1 LPRFTCFDCSKSPH
15 FRHALRAVS
24 EAVESG
30 MIARSGI
37 FGNCTATAALAAGCA
52 LFFVASGLTQENRPA
67 ADAAPPAQ
75 APASNAQPNFVD
87 AVGRWF
93 EEGAAKFKSQMESA
107 QGQFDKLSNQARE
120 ATKGATGTIVGLPN
134 ARVITAREK
143 CVKAPNGAP
152 DCLTAAVTL
161 CRSKGFETGKSLDTQ
176 SEQKCTSARFLLE
189 GRSPTSTE
197 CPTEIFVTRAM
208 CQ

>member
-1 LPRFTCFDCSKSPH
+1 
-15 FRHALRAVS
+15 
-24 EAVESG
+24 
-30 MIARSGI
+30 MIAGRGI
-37 FGNCTATAALAAGCA
+37 LWNCTATAALAAGCA
-52 LFFVASGLTQENRPA
+52 LFFVASGLTQENSA

-75 APASNAQPNFVD
+75 APGTTAPPNFVD

-93 EEGAAKFKSQMESA
+93 EEGTAKFKSQMESA
-107 QGQFDKLSNQARE
+107 QEKLGKLGNQAKE
-120 ATKGATGTIVGLPN
+120 ATKEATGAIVGLPN
-134 ARVITAREK
+134 ARVVVARER

>member
-1 LPRFTCFDCSKSPH
+1 
-15 FRHALRAVS
+15 
-24 EAVESG
+24 
-30 MIARSGI
+30 MIAGRGI
-37 FGNCTATAALAAGCA
+37 LWNCTATAALAAGFT
-52 LFFVASGLTQENRPA
+52 LFFVASGLTQENSA
-67 ADAAPPAQ
+67 ADATAPAQ
-75 APASNAQPNFVD
+75 TPRTQQPPGFVD

-93 EEGAAKFKSQMESA
+93 EEGTAKFKSQMESA
-107 QGQFDKLSNQARE
+107 QEKLGKLGNQTQE
-120 ATKGATGTIVGLPN
+120 ATKEATGAIVGLPN
-134 ARVITAREK
+134 ARVIVARER

-161 CRSKGFETGKSLDTQ
+161 CRSKGFQTGKSLDTQ

>member
-1 LPRFTCFDCSKSPH
+1 MSK
-15 FRHALRAVS
+15 RR
-24 EAVESG
+24 
-30 MIARSGI
+30 GI
-37 FGNCTATAALAAGCA
+37 RWNCTATAAFAVGCA
-52 LFFVASGLTQENRPA
+52 LFLVASGLTQENPA
-67 ADAAPPAQ
+67 SNAAPPAQ
-75 APASNAQPNFVD
+75 APSSNQQPGFVD

-93 EEGAAKFKSQMESA
+93 EEGAAKFKSQMEDA
-107 QGQFDKLSNQARE
+107 QEKFGQFGSQARE
-120 ATKGATGTIVGLPN
+120 ATKEATGAIVGLPN
-134 ARVITAREK
+134 ARVVTARER
-143 CVKAPNGAP
+143 CLKAPNGAP

>member
-1 LPRFTCFDCSKSPH
+1 
-15 FRHALRAVS
+15 
-24 EAVESG
+24 
-30 MIARSGI
+30 MITRRGI
-37 FGNCTATAALAAGCA
+37 VWNCAATAALAAGCA
-52 LFFVASGLTQENRPA
+52 LFLVAAGLTQENRA
-67 ADAAPPAQ
+67 TADAAPGAQ
-75 APASNAQPNFVD
+75 APSANQPGFVD
-87 AVGRWF
+87 AMGRWF
-93 EEGAAKFKSQMESA
+93 EEGAAKFKSQMENA
-107 QGQFDKLSNQARE
+107 QEKFDKLGSQARE
-120 ATKGATGTIVGLPN
+120 ATKDATGAIVGLPN
-134 ARVITAREK
+134 ARVVNAREK

>member
-1 LPRFTCFDCSKSPH
+1 
-15 FRHALRAVS
+15 
-24 EAVESG
+24 
-30 MIARSGI
+30 MIARRGRI
-37 FGNCTATAALAAGCA
+37 LRVCTATAALAAGCA
-52 LFFVASGLTQENRPA
+52 LFFVAAGLTQENGAA
-67 ADAAPPAQ
+67 ADAAPG
-75 APASNAQPNFVD
+75 APAPGSNQQPGFVD
-87 AVGRWF
+87 AMGRWF
-93 EEGAAKFKSQMESA
+93 EEGAVKFKSQMESA
-107 QGQFDKLSNQARE
+107 QDKFDKLGSQARE
-120 ATKGATGTIVGLPN
+120 ATKEATGAIVGLPN
-134 ARVITAREK
+134 ARVVNARER

>member
-1 LPRFTCFDCSKSPH
+1 MFTRRGSRWKS
-15 FRHALRAVS
+15 
-24 EAVESG
+24 
-30 MIARSGI
+30 
-37 FGNCTATAALAAGCA
+37 TATAAFAAGCT
-52 LFFVASGLTQENRPA
+52 LFLVASSLTQENPA
-67 ADAAPPAQ
+67 PNAVPPAQ
-75 APASNAQPNFVD
+75 APSNNQQPNFVD
-87 AVGRWF
+87 AMGRWF
-93 EEGAAKFKSQMESA
+93 VEGTEKFKSQMESA
-107 QGQFDKLSNQARE
+107 QEKFGQFGNQARE
-120 ATKGATGTIVGLPN
+120 ATKEATGALVGLPN
-134 ARVITAREK
+134 ARVVNARER

>member
-1 LPRFTCFDCSKSPH
+1 
-15 FRHALRAVS
+15 
-24 EAVESG
+24 
-30 MIARSGI
+30 MITRRGI
-37 FGNCTATAALAAGCA
+37 LWNRTATAVLAAGCA
-52 LFFVASGLTQENRPA
+52 LFLVASGLTQENRA
-67 ADAAPPAQ
+67 TVDAAPPAP
-75 APASNAQPNFVD
+75 APSANAQPGFVD
-87 AVGRWF
+87 AMGRWF
-93 EEGAAKFKSQMESA
+93 EEGSAKFKSQMESA
-107 QGQFDKLSNQARE
+107 QEKFNSQMQSAQEKFGKLGSKARE
-120 ATKGATGTIVGLPN
+120 ATKDATGAIVGLPN
-134 ARVITAREK
+134 ARVVNAREK

-189 GRSPTSTE
+189 GRSPTDTE